1 MRTRQAKRAARRGF
15 SLLEVLL
22 ATTILLG
29 AVVVLGELSRLALH
43 NATAARN
50 HTRGAELCART
61 MAEIVAGIRPA
72 AATTEQPFLDDPTW
86 RYAVQLLPCDTP
98 GLSCVEVICRQEVP
112 ENKRPIE
119 VRLARW
125 VRGGATSATTSPT
138 SGAGQA
144 RAGQGSSAPAVP
156 RSSPLG
162 SMPLGTSP

>member
-1 MRTRQAKRAARRGF
+1 MRTRQAKRRARRGF

-86 RYAVQLLPCDTP
+86 RFAVELLPCDTP

-125 VRGGATSATTSPT
+125 VRGGATSATASPT
-138 SGAGQA
+138 SQPGGSAPSGAGQ
-144 RAGQGSSAPAVP
+144 GGGAPATP
-156 RSSPLG
+156 RASSLPG
-162 SMPLGTSP
+162 SLP

>member
-1 MRTRQAKRAARRGF
+1 MRTRQAKRRARRGF

-61 MAEIVAGIRPA
+61 MAEIVSGIRPA
-72 AATTEQPFLDDPTW
+72 SATTEQPFLDDPSW
-86 RYAVQLLPCDTP
+86 RFAVELLPCDTP
-98 GLSCVEVICRQEVP
+98 GLSCVQVTCRQEVP

-125 VRGGATSATTSPT
+125 VRGGATSAIASPT
-138 SGAGQA
+138 SEPSGAGQGG
-144 RAGQGSSAPAVP
+144 AGQSSGAPTVP
-156 RSSPLG
+156 RASLPLG
-162 SMPLGTSP
+162 SMP

>member
-1 MRTRQAKRAARRGF
+1 MRTRQAKRRARQGF

-61 MAEIVAGIRPA
+61 MAEIVSAIRPA
-72 AATTEQPFLDDPTW
+72 SATTEQPFLDDPSW
-86 RYAVQLLPCDTP
+86 RFAVELLPCDTP
-98 GLSCVEVICRQEVP
+98 GLSCVQVTCRQEVP

-125 VRGGATSATTSPT
+125 VRGGATSASESPT
-138 SGAGQA
+138 SEPSGAGQGG
-144 RAGQGSSAPAVP
+144 AGQSSGAPTVP
-156 RSSPLG
+156 RASLPLG
-162 SMPLGTSP
+162 SMP

>member
-1 MRTRQAKRAARRGF
+1 MRTRQAKRRARRGF

-72 AATTEQPFLDDPTW
+72 AATTEQPFLDEPTW
-86 RYAVQLLPCDTP
+86 RFAVELLPCDTP
-98 GLSCVEVICRQEVP
+98 GLSCVEVKCRQEVP

-125 VRGGATSATTSPT
+125 VRGGATSASASPT
-138 SGAGQA
+138 SEPGRSSPGGAGQ
-144 RAGQGSSAPAVP
+144 GGGAPASP
-156 RSSPLG
+156 SASSLPG
-162 SMPLGTSP
+162 SMP